1 MIYMN
6 AVVNL
11 NVELFVFFSKKSHV
25 GLTSPF
31 MFTGCEKFLL
41 KNKDRPL
48 KTFNENDL
56 CPHKN
61 LCIWMEHV
69 VPKHHVDVHQHF

>member
-1 MIYMN
+1 
-6 AVVNL
+6 
-11 NVELFVFFSKKSHV
+11 
-25 GLTSPF
+25 
-31 MFTGCEKFLL
+31 
-41 KNKDRPL
+41 L